1 MGPLIPSGERLRR
14 LLTLIIL
21 SACATYAQTPAVSG
35 RCAATAVPNQ
45 VRVEGL
51 TEQMGDILLS
61 CSGSNPGSV
70 LAGNLSVFLPVSI
83 TNRIDA
89 NNQTQDAV
97 LSVDYGNGFVPT
109 GIAGTVSGQIIAF
122 NGISFTV
129 PPSGSLNI
137 KISNLRGNVYQLGS
151 APVQPIQAQLIFGTP
166 VSILVNQS
174 QLTVAFS
181 QRGLFTTLYD
191 RGNIRC
197 AGSPLPA
204 SATLS
209 NLFSTGTAFSSAR
222 VTEGFAAAFQP
233 RGPGETNGTRFLI
246 KYSGFPD
253 GARLFLPDVIAGSDA
268 ASPTSAGD
276 LGTPQQVGRYD
287 ASSGGLLLV
296 RVPFADANG
305 AGGMPVSLP
314 AGPGPVSLNSA
325 GEVAL
330 TAGAG
335 YAVYEV
341 AAADKTAV
349 ESAQIP
355 TFVGLSDVTAPAVAQ
370 ESVTFAPVGAGL
382 TASITEP
389 VPRFAALPPASDCSI
404 VGDCGASYFPRLS
417 VIPNPVQLTGI
428 AGGAMTSAPGYIP
441 LNNAGGGIM
450 KWTASVS
457 YASGTGWLTIDP
469 QAGQNDASIRIW
481 AKPQTL
487 AAGTYQATV
496 TINAGAAGSVDVPL
510 TLTVQPAPAAP
521 APAPGGTATQP
532 PAAPSVSISGV
543 VNAASFEATPVVAG
557 SLATVKGQKLNGS
570 SVSVSFDGLPASLLY
585 VGDEQINLR
594 VPTGV
599 AGRTSTTMVVTVDG
613 AVSVP
618 QLVPVAPAWPSVF
631 ANGVLNQD
639 NSVNA
644 PGIPARRGQ
653 VLQIFATGI
662 PEGATVSAQI
672 GNRHDLVPLYAGEA
686 PTVPGVQQVNLAI
699 PEDLPDAP
707 TPLALCVQTAAQQ
720 YCSTSFPLVVQ

>member
-1 MGPLIPSGERLRR
+1 MGPLIPSGERLRS
-14 LLTLIIL
+14 LLTLIIF

-35 RCAATAVPNQ
+35 SCAATAVPNQ

-51 TEQMGDILLS
+51 TEQMGDIVLT

-97 LSVDYGNGFVPT
+97 LSVDYGSGFVPT
-109 GIAGTVSGQIIAF
+109 GIAGTVSGQIVAF
-122 NGISFTV
+122 NGVSFTV

-137 KISNLRGNVYQLGS
+137 KISNLRGNVYQLGT

-191 RGNIRC
+191 RGNISC

-204 SATLS
+204 SFTLS

-246 KYSGFPD
+246 KYTGFPA
-253 GARLFLPDVIAGSDA
+253 GARLFVPDLIAGSDA

-276 LGTPQQVGRYD
+276 LGTPQQVGQYD
-287 ASSGGLLLV
+287 ASTGGLLLV

-314 AGPGPVSLNSA
+314 AGSGPVNLNSA
-325 GEVAL
+325 SEVAL
-330 TAGAG
+330 TGGSG

-370 ESVTFAPVGAGL
+370 ESVTFAPVGASL
-382 TASITEP
+382 TASTTEP

-404 VGDCGASYFPRLS
+404 VGDCGAAYFPRLS

-428 AGGAMTSAPGYIP
+428 SGGVMTSAPGYIP
-441 LNNAGGGIM
+441 VNNAGGGIM
-450 KWTASVS
+450 KWTASVN
-457 YASGTGWLTIDP
+457 YASGSDWLTIDP
-469 QAGQNDASIRIW
+469 QSGQNDASIRIW

-487 AAGTYQATV
+487 AAGSYQATITV
-496 TINAGAAGSVDVPL
+496 NAGAAGSVDVPL

-521 APAPGGTATQP
+521 APSPAPGGTATQP
-532 PAAPSVSISGV
+532 PAAPAVSISGV

-557 SLATVKGQKLNGS
+557 SLATVKGQKLKGS
-570 SVSVSFDGLPASLLY
+570 SVSVSFDGLAASLLY
-585 VGDEQINLR
+585 VDDGQINLR
-594 VPTGV
+594 VPGGCRGQDCHYNGSHRGWGLQRAATRSRRARLACRLRQWSPEPGQLRQRPRGSGAPRAGV
-599 AGRTSTTMVVTVDG
+599 ADLRHRHSRGGHGFR
-613 AVSVP
+613 
-618 QLVPVAPAWPSVF
+618 
-631 ANGVLNQD
+631 ANRQ
-639 NSVNA
+639 
-644 PGIPARRGQ
+644 PARPRAPVCRRGAHRARRPAGQ
-653 VLQIFATGI
+653 
-662 PEGATVSAQI
+662 P
-672 GNRHDLVPLYAGEA
+672 HDSRRL
-686 PTVPGVQQVNLAI
+686 
-699 PEDLPDAP
+699 D
-707 TPLALCVQTAAQQ
+707 
-720 YCSTSFPLVVQ
+720 